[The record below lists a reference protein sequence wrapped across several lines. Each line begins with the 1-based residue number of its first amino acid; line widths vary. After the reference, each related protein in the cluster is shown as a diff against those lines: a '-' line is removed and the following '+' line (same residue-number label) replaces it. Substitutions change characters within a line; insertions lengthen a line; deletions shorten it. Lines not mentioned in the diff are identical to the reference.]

1 MKENYQLMLD
11 DIIAENEKAGRRP
24 SVLLHACCAPCTSS
38 VLEYLSKHF
47 EVSLFFYNPNIYPRE
62 EYLKRLGEMKK
73 LLILA
78 PFAAGVGL
86 IEGNYAYRDWQNSIS
101 GTETEREGGA
111 RCSLCFEKRLSET
124 ARLAAEMNFDYF
136 CTTLTV
142 SPHKNAELINAIGR
156 AEGEKR
162 SIPFLPSDFKKRD
175 GYKRSVDLCAE
186 YDIYRQNYCGCEYSI
201 WF

>member
-1 MKENYQLMLD
+1 MKENYQLLLD
-11 DIIAENEKAGRRP
+11 NIVAENEKAGLRP

-47 EVSLFFYNPNIYPRE
+47 EMTVFFYNPNIYPKE
-62 EYLKRLGEMKK
+62 EYRKRLAEMQK
-73 LLILA
+73 LLYLA
-78 PFAAGVGL
+78 PFAAGVGML
-86 IEGNYAYRDWQNSIS
+86 EGKYDCEGWQSFIR
-101 GTETEREGGA
+101 GTEDEREGGA

-124 ARLAAEMNFDYF
+124 AELASDMEFDYF

-156 AEGEKR
+156 AAGER
-162 SIPFLPSDFKKRD
+162 HSVPFLPSDFKKRD

-186 YDIYRQNYCGCEYSI
+186 YDIYRQNYCGCKYSI